1 MKTTETT
8 THTDIA
14 LLPPSERAVIVLDST
29 KTEEHLK
36 ELVKKSAEITAVESK
51 EAREQAH
58 RVGMEL
64 KNARTTIQKTGKT
77 AREDATAFS
86 KAVIDEE
93 KRLIAI
99 TEGEESRVIGLRD
112 DFDAKVAA
120 EKAAAEAAEKARK
133 DAILGQIQGIRNLPL
148 AMAHATAEEI
158 ASEVNAL
165 AAFEP
170 DPAVFAEF
178 MEDLAHAIKDTIN
191 ALEALHARVMAA
203 EAAKAALAAERQ
215 ALEDERA
222 RMAAEREEMERMRA
236 EMAAMKAAQDAANTV
251 VEPVADVSLETT
263 DTPNEDDPGFYM
275 QSDGVETDTH
285 YASGAPKFS
294 STSFRDDG
302 QPIMLNEDGTRSI
315 FCDVDEGG
323 EVVDA
328 AFESVDLSGEVTII
342 SFEVRQFA
350 LATAAQFD
358 ALADKCDACGAAAF
372 AKELR
377 AVSYGLREGDHDRV
391 IADAD
396 VQALKDADNRLID
409 ATVNAIDAWGEIA
422 QAAE

>member
-1 MKTTETT
+1 MTKPNNT
-8 THTDIA
+8 TDIA
-14 LLPPSERAVIVLDST
+14 TLPPAERAVIVLDSS

-51 EAREQAH
+51 DAREQAH

-86 KAVIDEE
+86 SAVIAEE

-99 TEGEESRVIGLRD
+99 TAEEEARVLALRD
-112 DFDAKVAA
+112 EYDAKLAA
-120 EKAAAEAAEKARK
+120 EKAAQEAAEKARK
-133 DAILGQIQGIRNLPL
+133 DEILSKIQGIRNLPL
-148 AMAHATAEEI
+148 ELAHATSDEI
-158 ASEVNAL
+158 KGERDAL
-165 AAFEP
+165 AEFQP
-170 DPAVFAEF
+170 DATVFAEF
-178 MEDLAHAIKDTIN
+178 MEDLQHAIEDTIAAMD
-191 ALEALHARVMAA
+191 ALYNRVMAA
-203 EAAKAALAAERQ
+203 ETAQAALAAERK
-215 ALEDERA
+215 ALEEERA

-236 EMAAMKAAQDAANTV
+236 EMAAMKAMQLQAASGGATL
-251 VEPVADVSLETT
+251 VEGSIEGENDPHAPIT
-263 DTPNEDDPGFYM
+263 EDDPGFYLP
-275 QSDGVETDTH
+275 SDGAV
-285 YASGAPKFS
+285 
-294 STSFRDDG
+294 
-302 QPIMLNEDGTRSI
+302 IMPEDIGY
-315 FCDVDEGG
+315 DPE
-323 EVVDA
+323 
-328 AFESVDLSGEVTII
+328 VDLPSGTPTLVEDVSEPV

-372 AKELR
+372 ATELR

-391 IADAD
+391 IANAD

>member
-1 MKTTETT
+1 MTKPNTT
-8 THTDIA
+8 TDIA
-14 LLPPSERAVIVLDST
+14 TLPPAERAVIVLDSS

-51 EAREQAH
+51 DAREQAH

-86 KAVIDEE
+86 SAVIAEE

-99 TEGEESRVIGLRD
+99 TAEEEARVLALRD
-112 DFDAKVAA
+112 EYDAKLAA

-133 DAILGQIQGIRNLPL
+133 DEILSKIQGIRNLPL
-148 AMAHATAEEI
+148 ELAHASSDEI
-158 ASEVNAL
+158 KGERDAL
-165 AAFEP
+165 AEFQP
-170 DPAVFAEF
+170 DATVFAEF
-178 MEDLAHAIKDTIN
+178 MEDLQHAIEDTIAAMD
-191 ALEALHARVMAA
+191 ALYNRVMAA
-203 EAAKAALAAERQ
+203 ETAQAALAAERK
-215 ALEDERA
+215 ALEEERA

-236 EMAAMKAAQDAANTV
+236 EMAAMKAMQAAAQEAVATGTGMMSVSATEDGAIEVEHVTAADMFAEPTQETATEDA
-251 VEPVADVSLETT
+251 PD
-263 DTPNEDDPGFYM
+263 FYM
-275 QSDGVETDTH
+275 PSD
-285 YASGAPKFS
+285 
-294 STSFRDDG
+294 
-302 QPIMLNEDGTRSI
+302 
-315 FCDVDEGG
+315 G

-328 AFESVDLSGEVTII
+328 EFEIAPVAIDLDAEEVAEPV
-342 SFEVRQFA
+342 SFEVRSFA

-372 AKELR
+372 ATELR